1 MEGPYLSK
9 CHISSSHYCKR
20 VAYLFLE
27 NKTLAF
33 ARNRIENPTHSFLAI
48 SLFCGVGGSW
58 HYFALG
64 LTLSFLEV
72 LGNNRQDEVCHD
84 RPHTRGQG
92 LRHEALLHLR
102 CDSVRVSRAQGFPN
116 HHSCF
121 CTGVG
126 LEQVLIGPHQNSTC
140 SSEERKTPLFLA
152 TPGSCCTLHT
162 QGKFT
167 RGEHACYNM

>member
-58 HYFALG
+58 HYFAL
-64 LTLSFLEV
+64 SFLEV
-72 LGNNRQDEVCHD
+72 LGNNRQDEVCRD

-92 LRHEALLHLR
+92 LSHEALLHLR
-102 CDSVRVSRAQGFPN
+102 CDSVRVPRAQGFPN
-116 HHSCF
+116 HSSSF

-140 SSEERKTPLFLA
+140 PSEERKTPLFLA

-167 RGEHACYNM
+167 REEHACYNM